1 MVHVSQYSNIDCLR
15 VVPED
20 LVEKVEVGPE
30 LVGLVLATTDKAVVH
45 HLASVCREVKGLVN
59 VRE

>member
-1 MVHVSQYSNIDCLR
+1 M
-15 VVPED
+15 PED
-20 LVEKVEVGPE
+20 LVEQVEVGPE
-30 LVGLVLATTDKAVVH
+30 LVGLVLATTNKAVIH